1 MGLGESGR
9 CDGVALI
16 DQRAVY
22 RLNAKRVTRMQASPT
37 NDQEMRHLMADC
49 ANERLV
55 PVMVDPG
62 DLGARRGQGS
72 QAGHARDA
80 APVAP
85 RLLASLMPGLA
96 RVRWHGCE
104 LDRVDFGSLV
114 AEQRSQQMI
123 VAISDDVMRL
133 FHPSIS
139 TTSPTFARP
148 WPDVPGLGR
157 DLPSIEDDNAS
168 LQGAAEV
175 QLDGCLS
182 VVGEWSRVVV
192 GISAT
197 TTPQMI
203 RAGMVFDC
211 AATIYAEGGGG
222 DYCIIGWSPYL
233 RAVALD
239 LATLGQ
245 EPVTVLSPIAALVEA
260 GVFEGRGWQE
270 SPLRFE
276 PKGSARLL
284 KRLFRDWQALRDRVG
299 NQEAQADV
307 AAKE

>member
-1 MGLGESGR
+1 
-9 CDGVALI
+9 
-16 DQRAVY
+16 
-22 RLNAKRVTRMQASPT
+22 
-37 NDQEMRHLMADC
+37 
-49 ANERLV
+49 
-55 PVMVDPG
+55 
-62 DLGARRGQGS
+62 
-72 QAGHARDA
+72 
-80 APVAP
+80 VAP
-85 RLLASLMPGLA
+85 RLLASLAPGLA
-96 RVRWHGCE
+96 RVRWHGFA

-114 AEQRSQQMI
+114 AEQRSQQTI
-123 VAISDDVMRL
+123 VSISDDVMRL

-139 TTSPTFARP
+139 TTSPTFVRP

-211 AATIYAEGGGG
+211 AATIYAAGGGG

-270 SPLRFE
+270 SPLRLE
-276 PKGSARLL
+276 PKGSARLV
-284 KRLFRDWQALRDRVG
+284 KRLYRDWQALRDRIG
-299 NQEAQADV
+299 NQESPG
-307 AAKE
+307 